1 MTKGL
6 IKEDDIT
13 LYVYMYTTGWPQ
25 FIRQML
31 TTIKREIDNNT
42 IIVGDFN
49 TELIPMDR
57 SHRQK
62 INKETLA
69 LKILW
74 PAGPNWYL

>member
-13 LYVYMYTTGWPQ
+13 LYVYMYTTGSPQ

-49 TELIPMDR
+49 TALIPMDR
-57 SHRQK
+57 SYRQK

-69 LKILW
+69 LKIR
-74 PAGPNWYL
+74 

>member
-57 SHRQK
+57 
-62 INKETLA
+62 
-69 LKILW
+69 
-74 PAGPNWYL
+74 